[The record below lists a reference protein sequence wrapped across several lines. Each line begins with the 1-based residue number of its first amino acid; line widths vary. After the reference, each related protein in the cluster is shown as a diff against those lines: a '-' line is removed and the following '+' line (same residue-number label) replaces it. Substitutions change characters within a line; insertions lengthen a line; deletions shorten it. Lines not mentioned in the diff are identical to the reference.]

1 MTSLIVDPVGAMK
14 SHAVAEVMTTTS
26 TIPLNGVDGQV
37 GAACT
42 SERWKPT
49 ASTTNAKAAN
59 TATRGWRLAN
69 TWVNAGMGQT
79 VNDGKILPK
88 QLVALT
94 FRRRG
99 VRSSHYGAP
108 VIRRRLTVS
117 DLARLKGRRQLTM
130 LRIFTIEEAAAAE
143 EAGIDLASAPPE
155 LVSDPRYREV
165 APSLFT
171 LTGRSHLEA
180 GSADDHLRW
189 AGEML
194 QLGADC
200 IYCSGSM
207 DRVEHL
213 AKEYIPVVGHVG
225 LVPSRAGWTGGF
237 KAVGKT
243 ADEALR
249 VYDECVALENAGAIA
264 AEIEVVPPEV
274 ATEIS
279 RRMKRLSLWSMGS
292 GAGCDAQYLFAMD
305 ILGDP
310 TNQQLS
316 GVAHVPRH
324 SKVYRDFAAEHA
336 RLQRERVAAF
346 TEYRLDV
353 ESGNFP
359 ADEHLVHMK
368 PDEWQRFRSVLPDD

>member
-1 MTSLIVDPVGAMK
+1 MT
-14 SHAVAEVMTTTS
+14 
-26 TIPLNGVDGQV
+26 
-37 GAACT
+37 
-42 SERWKPT
+42 
-49 ASTTNAKAAN
+49 
-59 TATRGWRLAN
+59 
-69 TWVNAGMGQT
+69 
-79 VNDGKILPK
+79 
-88 QLVALT
+88 
-94 FRRRG
+94 
-99 VRSSHYGAP
+99 
-108 VIRRRLTVS
+108 RRRLTVD

-155 LVSDPRYREV
+155 LVTHPRYREV

-171 LTGRSHLEA
+171 LTGRSHIEA

-194 QLGADC
+194 QAGADC

-225 LVPSRAGWTGGF
+225 LVPSRVTWTGGF
-237 KAVGKT
+237 RAVGRT

-249 VYDECVALENAGAIA
+249 VYRECIDLENAGAIA

-274 ATEIS
+274 ASEVS
-279 RRMKRLSLWSMGS
+279 KRLKRLSLWSMGS

-305 ILGDP
+305 ILGD
-310 TNQQLS
+310 TSNQSMS
-316 GVAHVPRH
+316 GIAHVPRH

-353 ESGNFP
+353 ESGAFP
-359 ADEHLVHMK
+359 AEEHVVRMK
-368 PDEWQRFRSVLPDD
+368 PDEWERFRSALPTD

>member
-1 MTSLIVDPVGAMK
+1 MT
-14 SHAVAEVMTTTS
+14 
-26 TIPLNGVDGQV
+26 
-37 GAACT
+37 
-42 SERWKPT
+42 
-49 ASTTNAKAAN
+49 
-59 TATRGWRLAN
+59 
-69 TWVNAGMGQT
+69 
-79 VNDGKILPK
+79 
-88 QLVALT
+88 
-94 FRRRG
+94 
-99 VRSSHYGAP
+99 
-108 VIRRRLTVS
+108 RRRLTVD
-117 DLARLKGRRQLTM
+117 DLARMKGRRQLTM

-155 LVSDPRYREV
+155 LVTHPLYREV

-171 LTGRSHLEA
+171 LTGRSHIEA

-194 QLGADC
+194 QAGADC

-225 LVPSRAGWTGGF
+225 LVPSRVTWTGGYR
-237 KAVGKT
+237 AVGRT

-249 VYDECVALENAGAIA
+249 VYRECVDLENAGAIA

-274 ATEIS
+274 ASEVS
-279 RRMKRLSLWSMGS
+279 KRLKRLSLWSMGS

-305 ILGDP
+305 ILGD
-310 TNQQLS
+310 TSNQSMS
-316 GVAHVPRH
+316 GIAHVPRH

-353 ESGNFP
+353 ESGAFP
-359 ADEHLVHMK
+359 ADEHVVRMK
-368 PDEWQRFRSVLPDD
+368 PDEWDRFRLALPSE